1 MQRKYI
7 KLFEER
13 FSDDELE
20 LAGMGIDSD
29 RVELWKFAK
38 QVSAEILADYADAFD
53 SPMTSVSR
61 SEFSPDAIYDYLV
74 DWADTNGLSAEEVI
88 AEFDWRTL
96 LHELGLVNLVHETLT
111 DSESDELMGM
121 GFSDKRKERAIR
133 ILQDFFQR
141 LELPTELEL
150 VETSDDPEIG
160 DYFLWDAF
168 DGAIEPIS
176 ISINDEGE
184 VGFGWDATP
193 LPVAA
198 HTEDQVR
205 DMITALNEHPI
216 SIDSI
221 TIDDIAKIWQ
231 DLDEEWGPGSVADE
245 LDEEAETSTPPS
257 TSAVIKYTNPVSAE
271 ITKDESRGKQNV
283 IKFKSG
289 GTTRYYKI
297 VGSVGFKDY
306 DLNFKWIKK
315 EPNGDL
321 QFARYTSGGVDI
333 ETIPYNDMATV
344 IKGMNS
350 GSSDI
355 NPVTGIHFYKI

>member
-20 LAGMGIDSD
+20 LAGMGIESD

-38 QVSAEILADYADAFD
+38 QVSAEILADYAEAFD

-74 DWADTNGLSAEEVI
+74 EWADANELSAEEVI

-96 LHELGLVNLVHETLT
+96 LHELGLVNLVHET
-111 DSESDELMGM
+111 
-121 GFSDKRKERAIR
+121 FA
-133 ILQDFFQR
+133 
-141 LELPTELEL
+141 
-150 VETSDDPEIG
+150 
-160 DYFLWDAF
+160 
-168 DGAIEPIS
+168 
-176 ISINDEGE
+176 
-184 VGFGWDATP
+184 
-193 LPVAA
+193 
-198 HTEDQVR
+198 
-205 DMITALNEHPI
+205 
-216 SIDSI
+216 
-221 TIDDIAKIWQ
+221 
-231 DLDEEWGPGSVADE
+231 DLA
-245 LDEEAETSTPPS
+245 EEAETATPPS
-257 TSAVIKYTNPVSAE
+257 TAVIKYTNPVSAE

-333 ETIPYNDMATV
+333 ETIPYSDMATV